1 MFRFKSLR
9 FMLLFI
15 LVIMIFPGCNK
26 EKAEAIKVAAMQFRI
41 EAVNA
46 LNKVRYLF
54 EQSVSLPPEN
64 QYQQTNRIAI
74 DLDQADIIGPAQ
86 LSFLMTEDEV
96 NDSSLQQIS
105 NELKT
110 LETQYYQFESMFQ
123 SLPEGSFFAKNAV
136 KKSEKFAIQ
145 LTMQFINIAKFL
157 QTYEPQFTGK
167 RVLLLEKISKYKS
180 IADDSLRYSYL
191 RIAAQEIIELR
202 NQENLAREEAITQ
215 CFRAVEAGNL
225 ISDLIRNYSKMSVK
239 DLLATTRNTLDYI
252 SNISPEWK
260 DISTIKN
267 RLDSTENTIQND
279 PYWKNL
285 LNFEIIN

>member
-1 MFRFKSLR
+1 MYRFKTVR

-15 LVIMIFPGCNK
+15 FIMMILPGCNK

-41 EAVNA
+41 EAIDA

-74 DLDQADIIGPAQ
+74 DLDQAENIGSAE
-86 LSFLMTEDEV
+86 LSFLITENKV
-96 NDSSLQQIS
+96 NESSLQQIS
-105 NELKT
+105 NEFKT
-110 LETQYYQFESMFQ
+110 LESQYYQFESMFQ

-145 LTMQFINIAKFL
+145 LTVQFINIAKFL
-157 QTYEPQFTGK
+157 QTYDPQFTGR

-180 IADDSLRYSYL
+180 IADDSLRHSYL
-191 RIAAQEIIELR
+191 RIAGQEIIELR
-202 NQENLAREEAITQ
+202 NEENLAREEAITQ
-215 CFRAVEAGNL
+215 CFRAVEAGKL
-225 ISDLIRNYSKMSVK
+225 ISDLIRNYSKMSVQ
-239 DLLATTRNTLDYI
+239 DLLTTTRNTLDYI

-285 LNFEIIN
+285 LNLEIIN

>member
-1 MFRFKSLR
+1 MYRFKSVR

-15 LVIMIFPGCNK
+15 FIMMIFAGCNK

-54 EQSVSLPPEN
+54 EQSVSLPSEN
-64 QYQQTNRIAI
+64 QYKQTNRIAI
-74 DLDQADIIGPAQ
+74 DLDQAENIGPAE

-96 NDSSLQQIS
+96 NDSALKQIS
-105 NELKT
+105 NEFKT
-110 LETQYYQFESMFQ
+110 LESQYYQFESMFQ

-145 LTMQFINIAKFL
+145 LTVQFINMAKFL
-157 QTYEPQFTGK
+157 QTYEPQFTGR

-225 ISDLIRNYSKMSVK
+225 ISDLIRNYSKMCVK

-260 DISTIKN
+260 DISIIKN
-267 RLDSTENTIQND
+267 QLDSTEYTIQND

-285 LNFEIIN
+285 LNLEIIN